1 MKNGREGIWKY
12 SLPAI
17 FIALRE
23 GLGGRIDQSIS
34 SFDIRSFRRSAF
46 CSLISLEARDSM

>member
-1 MKNGREGIWKY
+1 MEH

-17 FIALRE
+17 FIAPAK
-23 GLGGRIDQSIS
+23 GSAAGSDQSIS

-46 CSLISLEARDSM
+46 CSLISLGARDSM

>member
-1 MKNGREGIWKY
+1 MKNGRKGVWN

-17 FIALRE
+17 FIAPAK
-23 GLGGRIDQSIS
+23 GSAAASDQSIS

-46 CSLISLEARDSM
+46 CSLISLGARDSM